1 VAILS
6 RHSAVVLLALMY
18 VGLDRPSASAQR
30 AAPISEP
37 QAKAALLYNLPAF
50 VEWPA
55 DPGAGVVIGIV
66 GAPDVADAL
75 TSLIKRETPGRIDL
89 RPLSEH
95 DDPTGVHVVFVS
107 SDRDVASA
115 ALLRHAADRPI
126 LTVGDAEGF
135 TRRGGIIGVYFEGTR
150 IRFEISMRNAA
161 RAHLRISSKLL
172 SLATVVDKGAND

>member
-1 VAILS
+1 VAILN
-6 RHSAVVLLALMY
+6 RRAVVLLAL
-18 VGLDRPSASAQR
+18 VCFGLDPVPASAQR

-55 DPGAGVVIGIV
+55 DRGDGVVIGIV
-66 GAPDVADAL
+66 GAPEVADAL
-75 TSLIKRETPGRIDL
+75 TSLVKRETPGRIDV
-89 RPLSEH
+89 RPMSER
-95 DDPTGVHVVFVS
+95 DDPAGVHMVFVS
-107 SDRDVASA
+107 SDHEVASA
-115 ALLRHAADRPI
+115 MLLRHAAERSI

-150 IRFEISMRNAA
+150 IRFEISLRNAT

-172 SLATVVDKGAND
+172 SLATVVDKGTND